1 MCLTRRLELWKI
13 NIGSTTDPSHSR
25 NVVVYSGLDDG
36 VKRSGVNL
44 VSIPFVAM
52 SVYTIER

>member
-1 MCLTRRLELWKI
+1 MCLARRLELWKI

-36 VKRSGVNL
+36 VEWSGVNL
-44 VSIPFVAM
+44 MSIPLVAI
-52 SVYTIER
+52 SVYAMER